1 MQRAEII
8 VHVKR
13 VLLKH
18 VTSIFNQSLY
28 HRSLGKKQV
37 YFYRLQRLHIQLVML
52 NIVFIANHRFLSSLR
67 LLFDTLI
74 GRSNTGVL
82 PALLI
87 KYRKQHSAGNA
98 IILYV
103 QEINFTRDNL
113 VARSSSARVNIIVKY
128 MYTLF
133 EYKTKYQQ
141 EGIAKIK
148 SMLFQA
154 IAIFRLYVEKI

>member
-1 MQRAEII
+1 LSYAK
-8 VHVKR
+8 HSF
-13 VLLKH
+13 LLLNINFEKNL
-18 VTSIFNQSLY
+18 SS
-28 HRSLGKKQV
+28 
-37 YFYRLQRLHIQLVML
+37 QRL
-52 NIVFIANHRFLSSLR
+52 S
-67 LLFDTLI
+67 FDTLI

-87 KYRKQHSAGNA
+87 KYRKQHSMENA

-103 QEINFTRDNL
+103 QEINFRRDNL
-113 VARSSSARVNIIVKY
+113 VARSSSAHVNIAKD
-128 MYTLF
+128 MYTPF

-154 IAIFRLYVEKI
+154 IAIYRLLFEKI